1 MESFTANLGAGTDT
15 LTFAGTTAAITVDLT
30 AGTASGGFTSL
41 IGVENAVGGSGS
53 DTLID
58 LAGVNNT
65 LTGGAGNDTFV
76 VHDAGDVV
84 SEASGVA
91 GGVDTVQS
99 FVTYTISDADVEN
112 LTLLGPATSMA
123 PAMRPP
129 IRSPAIPAITF

>member
-1 MESFTANLGAGTDT
+1 MANLGRDRYTHLCRHHRGDH
-15 LTFAGTTAAITVDLT
+15 GGSD
-30 AGTASGGFTSL
+30 GRTASGGFTSL

-84 SEASGVA
+84 SEANGLT

-99 FVTYTISDADVEN
+99 FVTYTISDVDVEN
-112 LTLLGPATSMA
+112 LTLFGTGNINGTGNTAA
-123 PAMRPP
+123 NAMTGT
-129 IRSPAIPAITF
+129 PAITF